1 MEITPCTR
9 PIGLIGCPVEHSL
22 SPKLHNA
29 IYKKYGMD
37 CVYLAFDIKKE
48 ELHDAI
54 NGFRALSFVGFNVT
68 VPHKQNVLQ
77 YIDEL
82 DKEAQAIGAVNTV
95 KIENGRLKGYN
106 TDGSGFI
113 GSLKNRGVSVKG
125 MNVLVL
131 GAGGSARAICVY
143 LAKEGA
149 NTINILNRTKSNA
162 ETLAEHIRIYYP
174 FININVIGKQDLK
187 SLNPDIIINTTSVGM
202 WPMTDDSPLN
212 EYNFNSDQIVVDI
225 IYSPLKT
232 KLLKDASSAGCTVI
246 NGLDMLVGQAVKSI
260 EIWTSTAVDHNYG
273 MHVLLEKNTSHIPL
287 SAK

>member
-29 IYKKYGMD
+29 IYQKYGMD
-37 CVYLAFDIKKE
+37 FVYLAFDLKKE

-95 KIENGRLKGYN
+95 KIENGRLTGYN

-125 MNVLVL
+125 TNILVL
-131 GAGGSARAICVY
+131 GAGGSSRAICVY

-162 ETLAEHIRIYYP
+162 ETLAEHIKRYYP
-174 FININVIGKQDLK
+174 FIKINAIDKQNLK
-187 SLNPDIIINTTSVGM
+187 SIKPDIIINTTSVGM

-212 EYNFNSDQIVVDI
+212 EYNFNPDQIVVDI
-225 IYSPLKT
+225 IYNPLET
-232 KLLKDASSAGCTVI
+232 KLLKDASNSGCTVI
-246 NGLDMLVGQAVKSI
+246 NGLDMLVGQAVKAI
-260 EIWTSTAVDHNYG
+260 EIWTSTAVDHDFG
-273 MHVLLEKNTSHIPL
+273 FQVLQN
-287 SAK
+287 

>member
-1 MEITPCTR
+1 MDITPRTR

-29 IYKKYGMD
+29 IYQKYGMD

-48 ELHDAI
+48 ELHYAI
-54 NGFRALSFVGFNVT
+54 NGFRVLSFIGFNVT
-68 VPHKQNVLQ
+68 IPHKQNVFP

-95 KIENGRLKGYN
+95 KIENGLLTGYN

-113 GSLKNRGVSVKG
+113 GSLKNRGISVKG
-125 MNVLVL
+125 MNILVL
-131 GAGGSARAICVY
+131 GAGGSSRAICVY

-149 NTINILNRTKSNA
+149 NIINILNRTKSNA
-162 ETLAEHIRIYYP
+162 ETLAEHIKRYYP
-174 FININVIGKQDLK
+174 FIKINVIGKQDLK
-187 SLNPDIIINTTSVGM
+187 SINSDIIINTTSVGM

-212 EYNFNSDQIVVDI
+212 EYNFNPDQIVVDI
-225 IYSPLKT
+225 IYNPLKT

-246 NGLDMLVGQAVKSI
+246 NGLDMLVGQAVKAI
-260 EIWTSTAVDHNYG
+260 EIWTSTAVDHNFG
-273 MHVLLEKNTSHIPL
+273 FQVLHN
-287 SAK
+287 